1 MGNQIST
8 LSSPVLPP
16 VAMSET
22 NHPPVLVDLTET
34 PDEVE
39 PQGSEV
45 EKSQV
50 VEVKQE
56 ILEEQDKPEKTEEQ
70 DASNT
75 PCKNKKKKKIPL
87 YKRPHTIPAVCFSR
101 LVKEIAQTNHED
113 QYIWSSEAM
122 QALQQC
128 TEEYIE
134 QRFRVCGKL
143 TDLCKK
149 QTLSKEIFDF
159 TDTYL
164 YQPVPAGFHD

>member
-1 MGNQIST
+1 
-8 LSSPVLPP
+8 
-16 VAMSET
+16 MSES

-56 ILEEQDKPEKTEEQ
+56 ILEEQDIPN
-70 DASNT
+70 SS
-75 PCKNKKKKKIPL
+75 CKNKKKKKIPL

>member
-8 LSSPVLPP
+8 LSSPVLPL

-39 PQGSEV
+39 PQGLEV
-45 EKSQV
+45 GKDQV

-56 ILEEQDKPEKTEEQ
+56 NLEEQDNPKKTEEQ
-70 DASNT
+70 DNPDQ